1 MKSGKVIKAN
11 NKGQIVIPKEYR
23 DRLGITSDVPLH
35 VVPHGKSLLL
45 YPIIDIPE
53 PEKGTYDKG
62 KLLQALERLRGAWAE
77 SEDWKEYD
85 KKEQEQRKLELKAT
99 REGKKPW
106 W

>member
-1 MKSGKVIKAN
+1 MKSGKIVKAN
-11 NKGQIVIPKEYR
+11 SKGQIVIPKEYR

-45 YPIIDIPE
+45 YPIVDIPD
-53 PEKGTYDKG
+53 PETQEFDR
-62 KLLQALERLRGAWAE
+62 ERLKKALDKTRGALAHI
-77 SEDWKEYD
+77 DWEEYD
-85 KKEQEQRKLELKAT
+85 RQEREQRKLELKAT